1 MMRKSLPVC
10 LFALLLVCGCGN
22 PIKPP
27 EPPPEPPK
35 RKQWEIE
42 LEQLQSVIKVG
53 MTQAEVR
60 KAAGEPQYVRSI
72 VGMVSRVTW
81 EYSLPSEKRF
91 IVNFDEKGRVAEV
104 ELFGAKKVT
113 P

>member
-1 MMRKSLPVC
+1 LKTRLSIC
-10 LFALLLVCGCGN
+10 LFVLLLACGCGE
-22 PIKPP
+22 PVKPP
-27 EPPPEPPK
+27 APPPEPPK

-72 VGMVSRVTW
+72 VGVATRVTW
-81 EYSLPSEKRF
+81 EYSLPSQKRF
-91 IVNFDEKGRVAEV
+91 IVNFDSKGRVEEAG
-104 ELFGAKKVT
+104 LAGAKKAV